1 MHPKIY
7 IQFKEKGTIQFV
19 SNYLSERRG
28 SFAYYVKKYLIN
40 GVYI

>member
-1 MHPKIY
+1 MYPIIY

-19 SNYLSERRG
+19 SDYLSGSRG